1 MDYGKLSTQELIDR
15 CIARDERAWEEF
27 LCLFG
32 KHLDRTCAM
41 WIRRHGRQSSKDLI
55 EELKQNTYLR
65 LCQND
70 CRALRSYQGTHERSI
85 YSFLAKTVSWVV
97 PDYYRD
103 EGNRLEPAELDP
115 DLPSPDSMK
124 NLGLIREVFECL
136 DRTVGEEPEGKR
148 NIAMLKLFYWHGY
161 SAREIAELCGLQT
174 RKVENI
180 LLRLISILRRN
191 MNPGRK

>member
-65 LCQND
+65 LCHND
-70 CRALRSYQGTHERSI
+70 YHSLRSYHGTHERSI
-85 YSFLAKTVSWVV
+85 YAFLGKTASWVV
-97 PDYYRD
+97 HDYYRD
-103 EGNRLEPAELDP
+103 RENLIERVELDA
-115 DLPSPDSMK
+115 DLPSHDSMK
-124 NLGLIREVFECL
+124 NRDVASGVFVCL
-136 DRTVGEEPEGKR
+136 ELAVGGEPDGKR
-148 NIAMLKLFYWHGY
+148 NIEM
-161 SAREIAELCGLQT
+161 
-174 RKVENI
+174 
-180 LLRLISILRRN
+180 
-191 MNPGRK
+191 